1 MPRIY
6 GIRCFYRILLALNLK
21 RLYNQ
26 FLLSSLSH
34 SAQAMHA
41 SETNF
46 GSTLFV
52 IRTRK
57 GATQAHVALRAG
69 LGRGYY
75 SQLEN
80 SRKGPPSPRLLQRI
94 VDALELDDGEARR
107 LLTVAVADRCMSA
120 CESVRAST
128 PVATLVRSLVQSA
141 SNITLEKAARI
152 EAILR
157 EE

>member
-1 MPRIY
+1 
-6 GIRCFYRILLALNLK
+6 
-21 RLYNQ
+21 
-26 FLLSSLSH
+26 
-34 SAQAMHA
+34 MHA
-41 SETNF
+41 RETNF
-46 GSTLFV
+46 GSELFV

-57 GATQAHVALRAG
+57 GATQAYVALRAG

-80 SRKGPPSPRLLQRI
+80 SKKGPPSPRLLQRI
-94 VDALELDDGEARR
+94 VDALDLDDGEAQR
-107 LLTVAVADRCMSA
+107 LLSVAIADRCMNA
-120 CESVRAST
+120 CESNRAST
-128 PVATLVRSLVQSA
+128 SVAPLVKSLVQSA